1 MGYAWHMPQR
11 PSEPPIGIELAT
23 TARVVGRAFDDRLA
37 AAGGSRPAW
46 LVLLSLKQGRTRNQR
61 ELAASIGIQGATL
74 THHLNAMEA
83 DGLVVRR
90 RDPANRR
97 VHLLEMTE
105 AGEAAFLRMAVAAGE
120 HDGRLRAGFAAEE
133 LTRLRE
139 LLTRMRENVGATD
152 PAVPSAA
159 I

>member
-1 MGYAWHMPQR
+1 MAQR
-11 PSEPPIGIELAT
+11 PSVTPIGIELAT
-23 TARVVGRAFDDRLA
+23 TARAVGRAFDDRLA

-46 LVLLSLKQGRTRNQR
+46 LILLSLKQGRTRNQR

-97 VHLLEMTE
+97 VHLLDMTE

-120 HDGRLRAGFAAEE
+120 HDERLRAGFTAGE
-133 LTRLRE
+133 LGQLGE
-139 LLTRMRENVGATD
+139 LLTRMRANVGATD
-152 PAVPSAA
+152 PAAPTVTV
-159 I
+159 

>member
-1 MGYAWHMPQR
+1 MPQR
-11 PSEPPIGIELAT
+11 PSETPIGIELAT

-37 AAGGSRPAW
+37 AAGGSRPVW

-61 ELAASIGIQGATL
+61 ELAAAIGIQGATL
-74 THHLNAMEA
+74 THHLNAMEG

-90 RDPANRR
+90 RDPTNRR

-120 HDGRLRAGFAAEE
+120 HDARLRAGFDAEE
-133 LTRLRE
+133 LNRLRE
-139 LLTRMRENVGATD
+139 LFARMRDNVGATD
-152 PAVPSAA
+152 PAVPTAA